1 MKCTSSLPPLLLPFL
16 LGACSI
22 SATNPATTVAAA
34 NPITTN
40 VVHAQTHRTML
51 LVSLEDGTVI
61 KQTID
66 GHADVCFK
74 QNSASSTI
82 CLTQGDAII
91 DPATNTLIGYEM
103 IENHIDLLAKTD

>member
-1 MKCTSSLPPLLLPFL
+1 MKNTSRLPALLLPFL

-22 SATNPATTVAAA
+22 SATNPTATAAA
-34 NPITTN
+34 PGLTATN

-51 LVSLEDGTVI
+51 LVSLEDGSVI

-74 QNSASSTI
+74 QISDSATT

-91 DPATNTLIGYEM
+91 DPATNAVIGYEM
-103 IENHIDLLAKTD
+103 IEDHIDLVARTD